1 MQVGMN
7 PGSCRALVMLGE
19 FVGLLPIAFGIPPQ
33 PREGKTHPLPQS
45 GWYQRLMRARG
56 IITIGEILAFDRWIA
71 MRAPRFLYMDEDE
84 SCEAA
89 DGRNPDRQI
98 SQLAPASLVHSTTQN
113 RSRAVLSPLFAE
125 VTAARVRQTALAHPA
140 VPRDRDQRQST
151 GIERARYHCY
161 PSVRLPERLR
171 SAGSPQIPENRRIPH
186 LAPKSSPEKS
196 WHWDRFRRGLR
207 LPHLDPFWLRSVRDR
222 RSLPRSSTVD
232 RKQGCR

>member
-1 MQVGMN
+1 MN
-7 PGSCRALVMLGE
+7 LISTFLSLSFFFLMIRR
-19 FVGLLPIAFGIPPQ
+19 PP
-33 PREGKTHPLPQS
+33 R
-45 GWYQRLMRARG
+45 
-56 IITIGEILAFDRWIA
+56 
-71 MRAPRFLYMDEDE
+71 
-84 SCEAA
+84 
-89 DGRNPDRQI
+89 
-98 SQLAPASLVHSTTQN
+98 STLFPYTTLFRTQN